1 MFGDDYEE
9 VEHEDSTLE
18 VVAEDIFFQKLE
30 SIGLTDLDDT
40 QKQSLI
46 KVLSKPNITGKVLV
60 RDLTII
66 LENFGI
72 KDQEDT
78 ETKREKKKYNYD
90 DLQPKT
96 IRFLCMFTDY
106 LLETD
111 TSVYEYFDGLIY
123 N

>member
-78 ETKREKKKYNYD
+78 ETK
-90 DLQPKT
+90 
-96 IRFLCMFTDY
+96 
-106 LLETD
+106 
-111 TSVYEYFDGLIY
+111 
-123 N
+123 